1 MVGTLVSSAVGA
13 PPRLSRLTLPPSPS
27 PLCSP
32 QVRVVSMPCWE
43 LFEEQPQSYIDSVLP
58 PEVTARVS
66 VEAGSTY
73 GWQKWVGGKGKSIGI
88 DEFGASAPGPL
99 LYEKYGITGEWG
111 ASKAGMSKSWWCRRA
126 QPTAW
131 VDLHLT
137 LPPACLPSATC
148 SPVPL
153 PTCAPPACS
162 GRRGGGRQAVDGR
175 VSSQPAA
182 AAATSRRLTR

>member
-1 MVGTLVSSAVGA
+1 
-13 PPRLSRLTLPPSPS
+13 
-27 PLCSP
+27 
-32 QVRVVSMPCWE
+32 MPCWE

-99 LYEKYGITGEWG
+99 LYEKYGITGECG
-111 ASKAGMSKSWWCRRA
+111 ACKTGMSKSWWCRWA
-126 QPTAW
+126 HATAC
-131 VDLHLT
+131 VDLHLPP
-137 LPPACLPSATC
+137 PPACPPPPAHLFTPA
-148 SPVPL
+148 PL
-153 PTCAPPACS
+153 PACS